1 MIIVKLNGGLGNQMF
16 QYAFGRAVSL
26 SLNTE
31 LKLDISWFN
40 SILKKDTIRH
50 YELACFGLKTPF
62 STDEEVKA
70 MKGNAARLP
79 RRIFNLLSKI
89 KLVSKKSY
97 FQEKYYH
104 YDRSVESSSDN
115 TYFEGYWQS
124 YRYFERYADVI
135 KDDFFTHYSLED
147 KNQKLKEEIQS
158 SNSVS
163 LHVRR
168 GDYVSNQNATS
179 YHGVSPLDY
188 YYNAIETICKKTPN
202 PILYIFSDDISWV
215 RENLMVSLPIVFVEN
230 TNADRPFE
238 DIYLMSLCK
247 HNIIANSTFSWWGA
261 YLNSNLK
268 KNIIAPKKWFN
279 NPAINTEDLIPNSW
293 IRM

>member
-40 SILKKDTIRH
+40 SILEKDTIRH

-62 STDEEVKA
+62 ATEKEIKT
-70 MKGNAARLP
+70 MQGNAALLP

-89 KLVSKKSY
+89 KLVSNQSY

-104 YDRSVESSSDN
+104 YDRSVETRSNN

-135 KDDFFTHYSLED
+135 KDDFFTHYNLED
-147 KNQKLKEEIQS
+147 IKLKEEIQS

-168 GDYVSNQNATS
+168 GDYVSNKNATS
-179 YHGVSPLDY
+179 YHGVSSLDY
-188 YYNAIETICKKTPN
+188 YYNAIETISKKISN
-202 PILYIFSDDISWV
+202 PILYIFSDDIPWV
-215 RENLMVSLPIVFVEN
+215 RENLIVSLPIVFIEN
-230 TNADRPFE
+230 TNTDRPFE

-261 YLNSNLK
+261 YLNSNLE
-268 KNIIAPKKWFN
+268 KNVIAPKKWFN
-279 NPAINTEDLIPNSW
+279 DPVINTEDLIPSSW
-293 IRM
+293 TRI